1 MVFYPVTGFD
11 LTCNSDRIS
20 GPRWGE
26 LDDDGGADEPPRQ
39 K

>member
-26 LDDDGGADEPPRQ
+26 LDDDSGADEPPRQ